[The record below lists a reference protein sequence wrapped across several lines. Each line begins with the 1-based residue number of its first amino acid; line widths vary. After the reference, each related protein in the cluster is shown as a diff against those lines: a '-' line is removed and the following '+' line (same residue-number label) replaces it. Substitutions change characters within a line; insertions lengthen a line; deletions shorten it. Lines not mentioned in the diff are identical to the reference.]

1 MPQFTTP
8 LRKWN
13 TDLFNASLKNE
24 IQNLKSGVLPLHL
37 ATTQGGMVDDS
48 NISAT
53 IINSTENDDCIQAK
67 VGIFF
72 NEVIGGC
79 NCHDDPVSE
88 NTYCEIQVSI
98 NKQTADT
105 IFTVISE

>member
-1 MPQFTTP
+1 MPQFTIP

-13 TDLFNASLKNE
+13 TDLFNSSLKNE

-48 NISAT
+48 NISAS
-53 IINSTENDDCIQAK
+53 IINSFETDDCIQAK

-88 NTYCEIQVSI
+88 NTYCEIRVSI
-98 NKQTADT
+98 NKQTANT
-105 IFTVISE
+105 LFTLIAE

>member
-1 MPQFTTP
+1 MPKFTAT
-8 LRKWN
+8 LNSWN
-13 TDLFNASLKNE
+13 SDSFNQTLKDE

-48 NISAT
+48 NISAS
-53 IINSTENDDCIQAK
+53 IIHSSENDDCIQTK

-72 NEVIGGC
+72 NEVVGGC

-88 NTYCEIQVSI
+88 NAYCEIILSI
-98 NKQTADT
+98 NKETAETD
-105 IFTVISE
+105 FTVLSD

>member
-1 MPQFTTP
+1 MPQFTIP
-8 LRKWN
+8 LSKWN

-48 NISAT
+48 NISAS
-53 IINSTENDDCIQAK
+53 IISSSENDDCIQAK
-67 VGIFF
+67 VGVFF
-72 NEVIGGC
+72 NEIIGGC

-88 NTYCEIQVSI
+88 NTYCEIHVSI

-105 IFTVISE
+105 LFTVIAE